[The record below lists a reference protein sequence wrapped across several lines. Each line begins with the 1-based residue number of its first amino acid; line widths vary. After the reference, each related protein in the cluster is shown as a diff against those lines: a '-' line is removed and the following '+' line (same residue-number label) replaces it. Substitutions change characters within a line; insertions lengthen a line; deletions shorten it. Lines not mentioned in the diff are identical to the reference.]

1 MAGSWGVGLLVMR
14 GMLGNAQRPR
24 AWASSPVV
32 VPVQVH
38 AGASLESACEIM
50 LGISCAARRG
60 PGWKGPQA
68 LAFPRVAVA
77 VVTSLAWDPRGP
89 SAVQKEARATDSGRA
104 ELGDHGSGADSAVA

>member
-60 PGWKGPQA
+60 PGWKGPRA
-68 LAFPRVAVA
+68 LAFP
-77 VVTSLAWDPRGP
+77 S
-89 SAVQKEARATDSGRA
+89 
-104 ELGDHGSGADSAVA
+104 GSGCSDLPCLGPQRPQCCSERS